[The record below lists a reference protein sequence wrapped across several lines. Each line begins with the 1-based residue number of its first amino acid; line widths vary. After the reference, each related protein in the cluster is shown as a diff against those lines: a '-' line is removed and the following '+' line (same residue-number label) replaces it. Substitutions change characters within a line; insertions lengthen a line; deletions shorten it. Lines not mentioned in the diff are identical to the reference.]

1 MQRIWTVST
10 ILSFSRIALVVPV
23 AYCLVTEF
31 PNNRL
36 WAAGL
41 FLLGV
46 ATDFLDGYLARRL
59 HQVTEFGKIIDPVAD
74 KIAVAGIAVV
84 LFFLGSLPLW
94 YLVFLILRDVL
105 IFFGGVYIRSKKN
118 IVVQSNMPGKV
129 AVNLVALV
137 LILSFAH
144 VESLE
149 TLRMIVL
156 WASVGMMMFSI
167 VVYTQRLFI
176 GRNVAQ
182 VEEHGNS

>member
-59 HQVTEFGKIIDPVAD
+59 HQVTDFGKIIDPLAD
-74 KIAVAGIAVV
+74 KIAVAGVALV
-84 LFFLGSLPLW
+84 LFLLGSLPLW
-94 YLVFLILRDVL
+94 YLAFVLLRDAL
-105 IFFGGVYIRSKKN
+105 IFAGGVYIRSKKN

-137 LILSFAH
+137 LILSFVQAD
-144 VESLE
+144 SLE
-149 TLRMIVL
+149 TFREVVL
-156 WASVGMMMFSI
+156 WASIVMMIISFALY
-167 VVYTQRLFI
+167 VQRLFI
-176 GRNVAQ
+176 GRNVVNLQ
-182 VEEHGNS
+182 NYGNS